1 MIDNVQDETV
11 KAEKHGFLGSLIPLV
26 IMGLLVCIVP
36 VYMQNCIN
44 SLYGTYYGLREKA
57 NLLNREILLQEF
69 EINKLTSLE
78 YLADFAERAE
88 LGLYDV
94 PMKIMLTGESN
105 E

>member
-1 MIDNVQDETV
+1 MIDNVQNETV
-11 KAEKHGFLGSLIPLV
+11 KTKKHGFLGSLMPLV

-44 SLYGTYYGLREKA
+44 RLYGTYYGLREKA

-69 EINKLTSLE
+69 ETNKLTSLE
-78 YLADFAERAE
+78 YLSDFAERAE

-94 PMKIMLTGESN
+94 PMKIMVTGESN

>member
-1 MIDNVQDETV
+1 MIDNVQNETV
-11 KAEKHGFLGSLIPLV
+11 KTEKHGFLGGLIPLV

-94 PMKIMLTGESN
+94 PMKIMVTGDSN

>member
-1 MIDNVQDETV
+1 MIDNVQNETV
-11 KAEKHGFLGSLIPLV
+11 KTEKHGFLGGLIPLA
-26 IMGLLVCIVP
+26 ILGLLVCIVP

-94 PMKIMLTGESN
+94 PMKIMVTGESH

>member
-1 MIDNVQDETV
+1 MIDNVQNEAVET
-11 KAEKHGFLGSLIPLV
+11 KKQGFFGSVMLFVLI
-26 IMGLLVCIVP
+26 GLTVCIVP

-94 PMKIMLTGESN
+94 PMKIMVTGESH